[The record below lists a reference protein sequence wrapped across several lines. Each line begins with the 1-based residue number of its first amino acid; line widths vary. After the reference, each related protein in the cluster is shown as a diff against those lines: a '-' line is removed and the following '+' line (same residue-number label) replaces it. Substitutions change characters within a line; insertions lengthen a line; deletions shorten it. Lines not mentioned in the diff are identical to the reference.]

1 MTVGELDKLVGEIR
15 QRKAE
20 GQTIEV
26 KSAQYGCPESLFDT
40 LSSFSNQS
48 SGGTIIFGLDEH
60 NEFELCGVYD
70 AQDLQ
75 HKVTQQCNQMEPVVR
90 ALFTVTEIEGKTLV
104 SAEIPS
110 VKISLRP
117 VHYKGAGIVRGSFVR
132 VGDSDEHMTEYE
144 VYNLEAFRERIRND
158 ARPVNGASP
167 DMLNNDRVG
176 RYLESIRRNKPKL
189 AASLTPRD
197 ILERTGVVTKGS
209 PTIAGLMVFSDYP
222 QQFFPQLCITAI
234 RVPGTML
241 GAIVEGDG
249 RRFIDNRRLTG
260 PISDMLEEAV
270 EFVRRNSR
278 VNTSITA
285 EGRRVDKTEYPLS
298 AVREAVLNAL
308 VHRDYSSYTEN
319 TPIRIEMYEDRLEVI
334 NEGGLFGDVTVDEL
348 GHVMPETR
356 NPLLANMLEDLNIT
370 ENRYSGIPAI
380 FEACKTH
387 GIPPPVFVNLKGEF
401 RIVFRNSESA
411 VELTHAMFDPTRPK
425 DSIVAYCRVP
435 RSRSELVA
443 FTGMSHYYTMS
454 EFVLPLV
461 AEGKLLL
468 TIPEKPRSSHQR
480 FFSKAN

>member
-1 MTVGELDKLVGEIR
+1 MTVGELDRLVGEIR

-40 LSSFSNQS
+40 LSSFSNQP
-48 SGGTIIFGLDEH
+48 SGGTIVFGLDEH
-60 NEFELCGVYD
+60 NEFDLCGVYD

-167 DMLNNDRVG
+167 DMLNKGRVE
-176 RYLESIRRNKPKL
+176 RYLESIRRSKPKL
-189 AASLTPRD
+189 AASLTPSD
-197 ILERTGVVTKGS
+197 ILERTGVVAKGS

-241 GAIVEGDG
+241 GAVVEGDG

-334 NEGGLFGDVTVDEL
+334 NEGGLFGV
-348 GHVMPETR
+348 
-356 NPLLANMLEDLNIT
+356 
-370 ENRYSGIPAI
+370 
-380 FEACKTH
+380 
-387 GIPPPVFVNLKGEF
+387 
-401 RIVFRNSESA
+401 
-411 VELTHAMFDPTRPK
+411 
-425 DSIVAYCRVP
+425 
-435 RSRSELVA
+435 SRRARHTAS
-443 FTGMSHYYTMS
+443 
-454 EFVLPLV
+454 P
-461 AEGKLLL
+461 
-468 TIPEKPRSSHQR
+468 HQCL
-480 FFSKAN
+480 ST